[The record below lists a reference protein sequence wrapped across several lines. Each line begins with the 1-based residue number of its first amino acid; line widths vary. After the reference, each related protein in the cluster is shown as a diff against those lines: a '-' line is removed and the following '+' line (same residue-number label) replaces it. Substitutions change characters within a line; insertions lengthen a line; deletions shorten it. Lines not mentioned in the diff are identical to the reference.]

1 MYDRCS
7 GASEPW
13 EDRRRMAS
21 DPSRDE
27 SDRIMRMHDA
37 FCRGDLGALREAAG
51 DPALVPNGQMPL
63 AIGPC
68 LTYAIYHSPLPFVR
82 TLLELGADANADDH
96 SGFPPLI
103 AALSCSRARPGSR
116 GRDDVPALLALLLE
130 YGADPN
136 QRGVN
141 DYTPLHMAVAERN
154 AEAIHLLLARGGD
167 PELPTR
173 VDDHETPRA
182 MAQRANLR
190 DLVEI
195 FDDHERRAAR
205 PDDSADL

>member
-1 MYDRCS
+1 
-7 GASEPW
+7 
-13 EDRRRMAS
+13 MAS
-21 DPSRDE
+21 GPSRDE
-27 SDRIMRMHDA
+27 SDRILRMHDA
-37 FCRGDLGALREAAG
+37 FCRGDLEALREAVG

-68 LTYAIYHSPLPFVR
+68 LVYAIYHSPLAFVR
-82 TLLELGADANADDH
+82 TLLELGADPNVDDH

-103 AALSCSRARPGSR
+103 AALSCSRPRPGAR
-116 GRDDVPALLALLLE
+116 GRTDVPALLALLLDH
-130 YGADPN
+130 GADPN

-141 DYTPLHMAVAERN
+141 DYTPLHMAVAERQ
-154 AEAIHLLLARGGD
+154 ADAVHLLLARGADAG
-167 PELPTR
+167 LRTR
-173 VDDHETPRA
+173 VDEHETPRA

-190 DLVEI
+190 DVVEI